1 MKKED
6 MIEQKLEELCKATE
20 GTGCKLIIMTANKDS
35 HKAKVVLNGNA
46 IDLVN
51 MMASLLEKIAIDT
64 GCNREELFL
73 ALLAGGDH
81 HGC

>member
-6 MIEQKLEELCKATE
+6 MIEQKLEELRKVATV
-20 GTGCKLIIMTANKDS
+20 L
-35 HKAKVVLNGNA
+35 LNGNA
-46 IDLVN
+46 FDLIN

-64 GCNREELFL
+64 GCSREELL
-73 ALLAGGDH
+73 IALLMGGDH

>member
-6 MIEQKLEELCKATE
+6 MIEQKLEELRKVTE
-20 GTGCKLIIMTANKDS
+20 GTGCKLII
-35 HKAKVVLNGNA
+35 
-46 IDLVN
+46 

-64 GCNREELFL
+64 GCSREELL
-73 ALLAGGDH
+73 IALLMGGDH

>member
-6 MIEQKLEELCKATE
+6 MIEQKLEELRKVTE
-20 GTGCKLIIMTANKDS
+20 GTGCKLI
-35 HKAKVVLNGNA
+35 
-46 IDLVN
+46 N

-64 GCNREELFL
+64 GCSREELL
-73 ALLAGGDH
+73 IALLMGGDH

>member
-6 MIEQKLEELCKATE
+6 MIEQKLEELKKVTE
-20 GTGCKLIIMTANKDS
+20 GTGCKLIIMTAHDDS
-35 HKAKVVLNGNA
+35 HKATVLLNGNA
-46 IDLVN
+46 IDLIN

-64 GCNREELFL
+64 GVSREELL
-73 ALLAGGDH
+73 ISLLMGGDH

>member
-6 MIEQKLEELCKATE
+6 MIEQKLEELRKVTE
-20 GTGCKLIIMTANKDS
+20 GTGCKLIIMTANDNN
-35 HKAKVVLNGNA
+35 HKATVQQNGNA
-46 IDLVN
+46 FDLIN

-64 GCNREELFL
+64 GCSRKELL
-73 ALLAGGDH
+73 IALLMGGDH

>member
-1 MKKED
+1 MKTDD
-6 MIEQKLEELCKATE
+6 MIVQKLEELKKAIE
-20 GTGCKLIIMTANKDS
+20 GTGCKLIVMTANNDS
-35 HKAKVVLNGNA
+35 HKATVLLNGNA

-64 GCNREELFL
+64 GCSREELLIAFL
-73 ALLAGGDH
+73 MGGDH